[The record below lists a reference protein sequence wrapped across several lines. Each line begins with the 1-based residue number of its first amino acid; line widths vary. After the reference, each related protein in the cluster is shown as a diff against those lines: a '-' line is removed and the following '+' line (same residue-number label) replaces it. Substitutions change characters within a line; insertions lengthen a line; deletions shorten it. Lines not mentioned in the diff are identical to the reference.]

1 MMTAPHVASG
11 APSRV
16 ALLLESDGPG
26 GAEMML
32 LQLAEELRRRGHYVL
47 HVGPANGAG
56 WLSRRFR
63 EEGFDSATFSQR
75 WSLDPACVR
84 GLTRLFRQHGIDVVH
99 SHEFAMAVYGAAA
112 AGSVGAPHVITMH
125 GGRYYAERWRRRA
138 ALRWAARR
146 STALV
151 AVSRATGA
159 ELART
164 LGLDAG
170 EIMIVPNG
178 IPFRSGNRMILRREL
193 GVLPNELLIVAV
205 GNLYPVKGH
214 AVLLRALA
222 GLVHDAPATPWR
234 LAIAG
239 RGEAEAALRS
249 FASEAGIAD
258 RVHLLGFRTDVADI
272 LAAADVFVMPSLS
285 EGLPLALVEA
295 MSASLP
301 IVASD
306 VGGIP
311 EVVERDAEAL
321 LTPPDDAGAIAE
333 ALARLLADADMR
345 AALGAA
351 AGRRALRDFGV
362 ERMGDAYERLY
373 RTPRWGTSG
382 PAGSGVVAAPVS
394 RDGR

>member
-1 MMTAPHVASG
+1 
-11 APSRV
+11 
-16 ALLLESDGPG
+16 
-26 GAEMML
+26 
-32 LQLAEELRRRGHYVL
+32 
-47 HVGPANGAG
+47 
-56 WLSRRFR
+56 
-63 EEGFDSATFSQR
+63 
-75 WSLDPACVR
+75 
-84 GLTRLFRQHGIDVVH
+84 
-99 SHEFAMAVYGAAA
+99 
-112 AGSVGAPHVITMH
+112 
-125 GGRYYAERWRRRA
+125 
-138 ALRWAARR
+138 
-146 STALV
+146 
-151 AVSRATGA
+151 
-159 ELART
+159 
-164 LGLDAG
+164 
-170 EIMIVPNG
+170 
-178 IPFRSGNRMILRREL
+178 MILRREL

>member
-1 MMTAPHVASG
+1 MTTAQGASSG

-47 HVGPANGAG
+47 HVGPAHGAG
-56 WLSRRFR
+56 WLSGRFR
-63 EEGFDSATFSQR
+63 EAGFDSATFSQR
-75 WSLDPACVR
+75 VSLDPACVH
-84 GLTRLFRQHGIDVVH
+84 GLSRLFRRYAIDVVH

-112 AGSVGAPHVITMH
+112 ARSVGASHVITMH

-146 STALV
+146 SNALV
-151 AVSRATGA
+151 AVSRATGL

-164 LGLDAG
+164 LGLDPG
-170 EIMIVPNG
+170 RVTVVPNG
-178 IPFRSGNRMILRREL
+178 IPFRSGNRITLRREL
-193 GVLPNELLIVAV
+193 GIPANELLVVAI

-214 AVLLRALA
+214 VVLLRALA
-222 GLVHDAPATPWR
+222 SLVHDTPTIPWR

-239 RGEAEAALRS
+239 RGDAEGALRS
-249 FASEAGIAD
+249 FASDAGIAD
-258 RVHLLGFRTDVADI
+258 RVHLLGFRSDVPDI
-272 LAAADVFVMPSLS
+272 LAAADLFVMPSLS

-311 EVVERDAEAL
+311 EVVEREAEAL
-321 LTPPDDAGAIAE
+321 LTPPGDAGAIAQ
-333 ALARLLADADMR
+333 ALARLLPDDARR

-351 AGRRALRDFGV
+351 ARRRALRDFSV
-362 ERMGDAYERLY
+362 DRMVDAYERLY
-373 RTPRWGTSG
+373 RPAEWDASG
-382 PAGSGVVAAPVS
+382 AAGGVVVTARVS
-394 RDGR
+394 RDGQ